1 MSSLASRR
9 SRDGVPDEEKL
20 VKDLRKLDISSSENP
35 IVENEIIFVDDSL
48 DGYGKDQE
56 IGGLSLG
63 ADTSRRQGAET
74 APAYGL
80 LSDEESSLKR

>member
-1 MSSLASRR
+1 M
-9 SRDGVPDEEKL
+9 
-20 VKDLRKLDISSSENP
+20 KDLRKLDISSSENP
-35 IVENEIIFVDDSL
+35 TVENEIIFIDDSL

-63 ADTSRRQGAET
+63 ADTSRRQGVET